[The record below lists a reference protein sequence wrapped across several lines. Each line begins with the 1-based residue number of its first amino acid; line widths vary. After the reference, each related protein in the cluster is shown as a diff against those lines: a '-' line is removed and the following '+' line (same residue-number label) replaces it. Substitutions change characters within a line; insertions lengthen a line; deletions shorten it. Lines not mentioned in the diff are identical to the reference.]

1 MRVKRGQAAHKR
13 HAKYLKLAKG
23 YVGARSK
30 LYETARETVERS
42 LAYAYRDR
50 KTKKREFRKLWIM
63 RINAAAREHGMSY
76 SVFMRGLSLAGVEL
90 DRKVLADLAVRER
103 TASPNSWSWP
113 KPRRPRRVRAY
124 ASVRT

>member
-13 HAKYLKLAKG
+13 HKKYLKLAKG

-30 LYETARETVERS
+30 LYETARESVERS

-90 DRKVLADLAVRER
+90 DRKVLADLAVREKDSFGKLVEL
-103 TASPNSWSWP
+103 A
-113 KPRRPRRVRAY
+113 KAQVA
-124 ASVRT
+124 